1 MLLEPYATN
10 DITNNVEN
18 FLACTGSSY
27 ATLMWFPVLNY
38 DSNEHGDWK
47 RWK

>member
-27 ATLMWFPVLNY
+27 ATLM
-38 DSNEHGDWK
+38 
-47 RWK
+47 